1 MIISILIFT
10 FFDTKVL
17 SFHLIKTCFPFF
29 IIGYLL
35 AKIDI
40 NPYISLC
47 KKYITPIIILT
58 VICFFIWNHYTYMYN
73 TPSSFIKWKVTIF
86 RIFAGVITSIS
97 FMTVLYFI
105 HEKLSF
111 NNRFIKMVSN
121 IGQETLDIYLSHS
134 IFIGLISRNFVA
146 LDIKTGYSV
155 LYLIPSIMYGI
166 IFWYISILI
175 KKNRITA
182 FLLLGKK

>member
-1 MIISILIFT
+1 
-10 FFDTKVL
+10 
-17 SFHLIKTCFPFF
+17 
-29 IIGYLL
+29 
-35 AKIDI
+35 
-40 NPYISLC
+40 
-47 KKYITPIIILT
+47 
-58 VICFFIWNHYTYMYN
+58 
-73 TPSSFIKWKVTIF
+73 
-86 RIFAGVITSIS
+86 
-97 FMTVLYFI
+97 
-105 HEKLSF
+105 
-111 NNRFIKMVSN
+111 MVSN